1 YNLGL
6 RDDGAAWF
14 APETFQTLFQAQALA
29 PASARASAEYLIIG
43 GTLTPDG
50 SVAQLDPGYRVISS
64 RPGAPSDPN
73 GTHCLRFSSDAADYC
88 FTPFFTDSDSP
99 TGLGGFQVKAPV
111 PAGATRVALIR
122 GGTELTALTVSDSVP
137 TIGIVTPHAGD
148 AWQGKRTIEW
158 TASDPGGNPLVYAL
172 QYSADNGVSWTP
184 LGIDMKDTQYEVDG
198 TRIWGGSQVLF

>member
-1 YNLGL
+1 MTA
-6 RDDGAAWF
+6 AAWL

-29 PASARASAEYLIIG
+29 PATAQASAEYLIIG

-148 AWQGKRTIEW
+148 AW
-158 TASDPGGNPLVYAL
+158 P
-172 QYSADNGVSWTP
+172 
-184 LGIDMKDTQYEVDG
+184 
-198 TRIWGGSQVLF
+198 TRITCEGSPLPQYGVPSTCTVAALPTLVKLRQKLAEMPR